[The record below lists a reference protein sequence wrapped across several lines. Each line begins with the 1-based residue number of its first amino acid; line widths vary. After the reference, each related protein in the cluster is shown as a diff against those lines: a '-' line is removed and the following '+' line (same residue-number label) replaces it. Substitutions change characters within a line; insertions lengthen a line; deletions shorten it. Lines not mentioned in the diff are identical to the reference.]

1 MRPLKIMAKGPTMG
15 LLGLRGLSVSN
26 DCIQCGWSAKKK
38 CYFALKEEV
47 LLTVITGVRKK
58 KTPHLYRLHIC
69 LLIYLWILPSI
80 ADQKVGGSHIHRHSH
95 IPILLCFCKNF
106 IFPFQGI
113 PQKRILSFVELY
125 CATWFQALLVW
136 VWVSVWRLLKSVKQD
151 QDGGGLTQ
159 RTQYCRH

>member
-1 MRPLKIMAKGPTMG
+1 MRPKKSWPKD
-15 LLGLRGLSVSN
+15 LLWA
-26 DCIQCGWSAKKK
+26 CGGSEDFLYQMTEFNAMWLECQKE

-47 LLTVITGVRKK
+47 LLTVITGTPKK
-58 KTPHLYRLHIC
+58 RLRIC
-69 LLIYLWILPSI
+69 TDYTSVSYISGFCP
-80 ADQKVGGSHIHRHSH
+80 QKVGGSHIHRHSH
-95 IPILLCFCKNF
+95 ILILLWFCKNV
-106 IFPFQGI
+106 IFLFQRI
-113 PQKRILSFVELY
+113 PQKGILSFVELH

>member
-80 ADQKVGGSHIHRHSH
+80 TLKRWAAHTFIDTLTFS
-95 IPILLCFCKNF
+95 FCSVFAK
-106 IFPFQGI
+106 ISSFPFKEFH
-113 PQKRILSFVELY
+113 KREFCLLWNYIVPHDSKLCWSGFE
-125 CATWFQALLVW
+125 FQ
-136 VWVSVWRLLKSVKQD
+136 SGD
-151 QDGGGLTQ
+151 F
-159 RTQYCRH
+159 